1 VNQPRRYRILGVLLM
16 LPAISLLFWITA
28 MLASSMPG
36 TVAFAVNVHGLNM
49 TTDGAP
55 SNLRPAPLSLSVL
68 EDARLDAPSP
78 TPAPTARPSSTP
90 HPSPAATPAPAA
102 SPTAPTLGPTP
113 PLIPVATPTLPVTLP
128 TPTPGPATISGQVLD
143 SQTKNAIVA
152 ATVSLSPGGAMAVT
166 DANGNFSFSVS
177 AGTYTLT
184 ASALT
189 YTSASQSVTVKGG
202 QRLVVSFKLTSV
214 TAYGSISGGVVDSA
228 TQAPIVG
235 ATVSL
240 SNGLMR
246 VTDANGN
253 FSFTVVLSGSYTLTV
268 SGLGYVTQS
277 QSVTVKAGH
286 TTNVQVGL
294 VHG

>member
-1 VNQPRRYRILGVLLM
+1 M
-16 LPAISLLFWITA
+16 
-28 MLASSMPG
+28 
-36 TVAFAVNVHGLNM
+36 
-49 TTDGAP
+49 
-55 SNLRPAPLSLSVL
+55 
-68 EDARLDAPSP
+68 
-78 TPAPTARPSSTP
+78 
-90 HPSPAATPAPAA
+90 
-102 SPTAPTLGPTP
+102 
-113 PLIPVATPTLPVTLP
+113 
-128 TPTPGPATISGQVLD
+128 
-143 SQTKNAIVA
+143 
-152 ATVSLSPGGAMAVT
+152 
-166 DANGNFSFSVS
+166 
-177 AGTYTLT
+177 
-184 ASALT
+184 
-189 YTSASQSVTVKGG
+189 
-202 QRLVVSFKLTSV
+202 SFKLTSV